1 MSDPLRALREGCRE
15 LAAELRDLA
24 LPVDAEPHAEER
36 LRASPALRLLRALG
50 TPRRYRAGEVPR
62 WAETFADSRVTR
74 VVANIELARGD
85 VGVLNACA
93 APSLAGLTV
102 DALGDPEQQDYFY
115 AELAEHGLWTF
126 FGMTEA
132 EHGSDATAM
141 RSRLTPEGPAD
152 AVDGDGF
159 LLSGGKRYVAN
170 AARGGIGVVFAR
182 TGPTPLSIRAVL
194 LRRPAPGLTGTPL
207 EMLGLRGACLGE
219 LTFDDVPVPRERL
232 LGRHLPASRRGLW
245 GANRAF
251 GVVRLQIAAQ
261 ALGAGYAIRD
271 EVCALRPGW
280 DGHRPVTARLDA
292 ARALLLDLAAEA
304 DADPDDRR
312 PPSLAKL
319 HTSALAVEVGRW
331 AEGALP
337 PGSLVEHPLLEKWCR
352 DVMAFEF
359 MDGTSHILRLTVAP
373 NAAPPTE
380 GP

>member
-1 MSDPLRALREGCRE
+1 MRRPPAALRALRDGCRE
-15 LAAELRDLA
+15 LAPELREIALA
-24 LPVDAEPHAEER
+24 VDAEPHAEER
-36 LRASPALRLLRALG
+36 LRASSALRLLRVAG
-50 TPRRYRAGEVPR
+50 TPRRHRASEVPG
-62 WAETFADSRVTR
+62 WASPFTDSCLAR
-74 VVANIELARGD
+74 VVANVELARGD

-102 DALGDPEQQDYFY
+102 DALGDRAQQDDFY
-115 AELAEHGLWTF
+115 GALARDEPWTF

-132 EHGSDATAM
+132 DHGSDATALG
-141 RSRLTPEGPAD
+141 SRLTP
-152 AVDGDGF
+152 DGAGGF
-159 LLSGGKRYVAN
+159 VLHGGKRYVAN

-182 TGPTPLSIRAVL
+182 TGPTPLAIRAVV
-194 LRRPAPGLTGTPL
+194 LRRPAPGFTGAPL
-207 EMLGLRGACLGE
+207 EMLGLRGACLGSMA
-219 LTFDDVPVPRERL
+219 FDGVQVRGEQV

-251 GVVRLQIAAQ
+251 GVVRMQIAAQ

-271 EVCALRPGW
+271 EVRALRPGW
-280 DGHRPVTARLDA
+280 DGHLALSARLDA
-292 ARALLLDLAAEA
+292 AHALLLDLAAEA

-319 HTSALAVEVGRW
+319 HTAALAVEVGRW
-331 AEGALP
+331 AESALS

-359 MDGTSHILRLTVAP
+359 MDGTSHMLRLAVAP
-373 NAAPPTE
+373 DAAPRRE